1 MQLETF
7 LDILLK
13 TWAAITFALIIAKGL
28 ELWDFIGIFAKVP
41 ESTQDRHVWL
51 EKKERYLTLLATTV
65 STAPFV
71 GLAGTITHIIKAL
84 TAMSSTGADIA
95 VISGPIALSLYA
107 TLWGLAS
114 AIPANVFYNLAQR
127 RLQILENR
135 LFPGQ

>member
-13 TWAAITFALIIAKGL
+13 TWAAITLALIIAKSL
-28 ELWDFIGIFAKVP
+28 ELWDFFGLFAKVP
-41 ESTQDRHVWL
+41 ERTQDRHVWL

-135 LFPGQ
+135 LFPGK